1 MMWDYHVI
9 LVFTHDSNSLVFDL
23 DTKLPFPVSFERYCE
38 ETFGDEATIMEKFHR
53 KFRVISGAEFLTSF
67 SSDRRHMKDKDGKW
81 MKPPPSWSCIR
92 GCSDSEHNLES
103 FISMEETTGVGQV
116 CNLQTFI
123 QKFTF

>member
-1 MMWDYHVI
+1 MVTY
-9 LVFTHDSNSLVFDL
+9 DSNSLVYDL

-123 QKFTF
+123 KKFTF